1 MDQAVPYKSGASHCV
16 LIPSY
21 NSGALLRKTLESVLK
36 YKVPIFVVVDGSTDG
51 SDFCLEELLHQNPQL
66 RVLRLPHNQGKGAA
80 VLMGMNQALK
90 AGFTHGL
97 VFDSDD
103 QHASEDLPKILKLS
117 NQHPEAMILAS
128 PIFGEDAPLARV
140 LGRRLGNWWTNVE
153 TLWGGIGDSLFGLRV
168 YPLAESI
175 RALSETD
182 RGRRFDFETQLAVR
196 LYRQGVPPIC
206 IPSPVRYAKA
216 NKGGVSHFA
225 YIRDNL
231 LLLKTHASLVWET
244 CSQLEKLWHLRSQ
257 NAPYRALSKMLA
269 NPPT

>member
-1 MDQAVPYKSGASHCV
+1 MDQAVPYESGARHCV

-21 NSGALLRKTLESVLK
+21 NSGTLLRKTLESVLK
-36 YKVPIFVVVDGSTDG
+36 YNIPIFVIVDGSTDK
-51 SDFCLEELLHQNPQL
+51 SDFCLEEFLHANAHL
-66 RVLRLPHNQGKGAA
+66 HVLRLPHNQGKGAA
-80 VLMGMNQALK
+80 VLTGMNQALA

-117 NQHPEAMILAS
+117 DQNPEAMILGS
-128 PIFGEDAPLARV
+128 PVFGKDAPLARV

-168 YPLAESI
+168 YPLAESV
-175 RALSETD
+175 RVLSETE

-196 LYRQGVPPIC
+196 LYRLGVPPIC
-206 IPSPVRYAKA
+206 FPSPVRYAGA
-216 NKGGVSHFA
+216 DKGGVSHFA
-225 YIRDNL
+225 YIRDNIL
-231 LLLKTHASLVWET
+231 LFGTHASLLWE
-244 CSQLEKLWHLRSQ
+244 SLLQLQNLWHLRIQ
-257 NAPYRALSKMLA
+257 NAPYRALSKRLA